1 MGKPMKKFN
10 IGILGATGVVG
21 QNYIKLLQKH
31 PWFQIVDVAAS
42 PRSASKTYKE
52 SVKEKWQMSF
62 SIPQVLQDLIVRDV
76 QDFESL
82 NPKVNFVF
90 SAINLP
96 NKEDIKK
103 IEFKYAEKGIPVIS
117 NNSAH
122 RWTPDVPMII
132 GEINH
137 NHIDVIPIQQKKRGF
152 ANGFVVVKPN
162 CSLQSYLTPIYAL
175 EKAGYKLGKLIITTL
190 QAVSGAG
197 YPGVSSMDIVDNI
210 VPYISGEEEKT
221 EREPLKILG
230 KVGENGIV
238 NDESIEISATCTR
251 VPVLDGHTASVNMK
265 FTDKI
270 PKKEEIIEIWK
281 DFKSVPQELDLPF
294 APKQP
299 IIYLENI
306 DRPQPKKDRDNDKGM
321 AVTVGRLREDN
332 VFDYKFVSLSHNT
345 IRGAAGGAI
354 LNAELL
360 VAKGF
365 IK

>member
-1 MGKPMKKFN
+1 MKKLN
-10 IGILGATGVVG
+10 IGILGATGIVG
-21 QNYIKLLQKH
+21 QNYIRLLQNH
-31 PWFQIVDVAAS
+31 PWFQIIDVAAS
-42 PRSASKTYKE
+42 PRSANKTYKE
-52 SVKEKWQMSF
+52 AVEQKWQMS
-62 SIPQVLQDLIVRDV
+62 IPIPHNLQNLIVRDV
-76 QDFESL
+76 QDFDSMS
-82 NPKVNFVF
+82 KDIDFVF

-96 NKEDIKK
+96 NKEDIK
-103 IEFKYAEKGIPVIS
+103 ILEFKYAEKDIPVIS

-132 GEINH
+132 GEINYEH
-137 NHIDVIPIQQKKRGF
+137 VNVIPIQQKRRGF
-152 ANGFVVVKPN
+152 KKGFVVVKPN

-175 EKAGYKLGKLIITTL
+175 EKAGYKLDKLIITTL

-197 YPGVSSMDIVDNI
+197 YPGVSSMDMVDNI
-210 VPYISGEEEKT
+210 IPYIDGEEEKT

-230 KVGENGIV
+230 TVGEEGIV
-238 NDESIEISATCTR
+238 NYDSIEISTTCTR
-251 VPVLDGHTASVNMK
+251 VPVIDGHTASVNIH

-270 PKKEEIIEIWK
+270 PEKDKIITIWK
-281 DFKSVPQELDLPF
+281 NFKSIPQELDLPF
-294 APKQP
+294 APIQP

-332 VFDYKFVSLSHNT
+332 VFDYKFISLSHNT

-360 VAKGF
+360 VTKGF

>member
-1 MGKPMKKFN
+1 MKKLN
-10 IGILGATGVVG
+10 VGILGATGVVG
-21 QNYIKLLQKH
+21 QNYIKLLKDH

-42 PRSASKTYKE
+42 PRSADKTYKE
-52 SVKEKWQMSF
+52 AVKQKWQISF
-62 SIPQVLQDLIVRDV
+62 SIPKDIRELIVRDV
-76 QDFESL
+76 QDFDSL
-82 NPKVNFVF
+82 KNEVDFVF
-90 SAINLP
+90 SAITLP
-96 NKEDIKK
+96 DKEDIKK
-103 IEFKYAEKGIPVIS
+103 LEFKYAEKGIPVIS

-137 NHIDVIPIQQKKRGF
+137 EHINVIPIQQKRRGF
-152 ANGFVVVKPN
+152 NTGFVVVKPN

-175 EKAGYKLGKLIITTL
+175 EKAGYKISNLIITTL

-210 VPYISGEEEKT
+210 VPFISGEEEKT

-230 KVGENGIV
+230 TLGEDGII
-238 NDESIEISATCTR
+238 NDDSIKISATCTR
-251 VPVLDGHTASVNMK
+251 VPVIDGHTASVNMK
-265 FTDKI
+265 FQEKI
-270 PKKEEIIEIWK
+270 PKIEEIISIWK
-281 DFKSVPQELDLPF
+281 NFKSIPQELDLPF
-294 APKQP
+294 APTHP
-299 IIYLENI
+299 IIYLNNI
-306 DRPQPKKDRDNDKGM
+306 DRPQPKKDRDSDKGM

-332 VFDYKFVSLSHNT
+332 IFDYKFVSLSHNT
-345 IRGAAGGAI
+345 VRGAAGGAI